1 MSTVYRL
8 ASIVHEPDIDDP
20 RALWVAPV
28 PEGPVARLDGVGPL
42 IIDLLMESPKSAPEL
57 LQAMRAMMPDMPSDA
72 DETVRAFLDSLV
84 GSGILTMQEPT

>member
-8 ASIVHEPDIDDP
+8 ADIVYEPDIDDP

-42 IIDLLMESPKSAPEL
+42 IIDLLMESPMSTDEL
-57 LQAMRAMMPDMPSDA
+57 LQQMRATLPDIPANA
-72 DETVRAFLDSLV
+72 DETVRTFLDSLV
-84 GSGILTMQEPT
+84 DSGILTREEPA

>member
-8 ASIVHEPDIDDP
+8 ADIVYEPAIDDP

-42 IIDLLMESPKSAPEL
+42 IIDLLMESPMSTDEL
-57 LQAMRAMMPDMPSDA
+57 LQQMRATLPDIPADA
-72 DETVRAFLDSLV
+72 DETVRTFLDSLV
-84 GSGILTMQEPT
+84 DSGILTREEPA